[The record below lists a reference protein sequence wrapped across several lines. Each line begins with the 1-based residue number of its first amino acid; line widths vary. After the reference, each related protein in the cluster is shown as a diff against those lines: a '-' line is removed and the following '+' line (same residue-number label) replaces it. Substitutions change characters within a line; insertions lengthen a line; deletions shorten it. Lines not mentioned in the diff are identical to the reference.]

1 MPKLIIDYSNTII
14 YKICCKNES
23 INELYV
29 GHTTNFVQRKSQH
42 KQGSYDVSNKC
53 KLYETIRNNG
63 GWDNWNMEIIDFKN
77 CENSYEARKIEQYY
91 FETLN
96 ATLNS
101 VTPLSNLKIVS
112 NKVKNIAIKNK
123 DDINIKIH
131 NQTQPQTSNA
141 NKINKSQFHCKSCDF
156 ITSNKKDYNRH
167 LMTKKHASNQYVTN
181 EGTNGDSFTQK
192 TQPNSCKN
200 CGKIYKS
207 RNGLWCHK
215 KLCKSNTP
223 ESEENPKDDK
233 TIDKETIMML
243 LQQNNEFK
251 DLLKEQSDLLM
262 EQAKEHQR
270 QLFELAKNGNNN
282 SITNNITNNNNQKFN
297 MNFFLNEQ
305 CKDALDIMDFVNS
318 LQLSVS
324 DLENTGNVGYVKG
337 VSDIFLRGL
346 RDLDVYKRPIH
357 CSDLKREVMYIKD
370 NDVWEKDED
379 NKKVKKAIQYVGG
392 KNFKQISEWVVLNP
406 ESKDVR
412 SKKHEQYVKIL
423 TKCTGGADSEED
435 DALFGKIITNV
446 AKEVTIDK

>member
-1 MPKLIIDYSNTII
+1 MPKLDIDYSNTII
-14 YKICCKNES
+14 YKICCKNDS
-23 INELYV
+23 IKELYV
-29 GHTTNFVQRKSQH
+29 GHTTNFVQRKCQH
-42 KQGSYDVSNKC
+42 KQGSYDINNKC

-77 CENSYEARKIEQYY
+77 CENSYEARKIEQSY

-101 VTPLSNLKIVS
+101 VNPLSNLKIVS
-112 NKVKNIAIKNK
+112 NKVKNNVIKNI
-123 DDINIKIH
+123 DDINTKTY
-131 NQTQPQTSNA
+131 NQIQPQNSNDIE
-141 NKINKSQFHCKSCDF
+141 KNKSKFHCKNCDF

-167 LMTKKHASNQYVTN
+167 LLTKKHLANQYVTN

-192 TQPNSCKN
+192 PQTNSCKN
-200 CGKIYKS
+200 CGKVYKS

-215 KLCKSNTP
+215 KLCNSNTHD
-223 ESEENPKDDK
+223 SAENPKDDK
-233 TIDKETIMML
+233 TIDKETILML

-251 DLLKEQSDLLM
+251 DLLM

-318 LQLSVS
+318 LQLSVT
-324 DLENTGNVGYVKG
+324 DLENTGNLGYVKG

-379 NKKVKKAIQYVGG
+379 NKKVKKAIQYIGG
-392 KNFKQISEWVVLNP
+392 KNFKQISEWVELNP
-406 ESKDVR
+406 EAKDVR
-412 SKKHEQYVKIL
+412 SKKHDQYVKIL
-423 TKCTGGADSEED
+423 TKCTGGADIEED
-435 DALFGKIITNV
+435 DTLFGKVITNV
-446 AKEVTIDK
+446 AKEVLIDKTPNNQ